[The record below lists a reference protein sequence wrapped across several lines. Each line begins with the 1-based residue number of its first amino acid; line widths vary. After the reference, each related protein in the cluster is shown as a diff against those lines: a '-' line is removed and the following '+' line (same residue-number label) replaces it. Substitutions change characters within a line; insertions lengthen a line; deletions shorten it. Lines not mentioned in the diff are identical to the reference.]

1 MSFTEIK
8 YRKVNNDECSLCIPS
23 DQAIKWYCKLT
34 EK

>member
-23 DQAIKWYCKLT
+23 DQNPLSGIVN
-34 EK
+34 